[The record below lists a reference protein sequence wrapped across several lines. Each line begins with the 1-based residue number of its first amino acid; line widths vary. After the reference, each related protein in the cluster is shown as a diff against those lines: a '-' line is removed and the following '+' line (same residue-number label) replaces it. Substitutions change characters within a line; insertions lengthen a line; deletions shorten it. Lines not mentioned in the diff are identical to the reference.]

1 MVERYPHTFTL
12 KLLGA
17 LVKDAQGNIINGVPV
32 TNLIVKGRAK
42 VAGLGQNTILAE
54 NGDVTPFSHTITF
67 SLFDENFDNGRV
79 VWQGKTYS
87 IIRFRK
93 YQNRCKIWV

>member
-17 LVKDAQGNIINGVPV
+17 LVKDAQGNTSNSTTIIEL
-32 TNLIVKGRAK
+32 TVKGRAK

-67 SLFDENFDNGRV
+67 PLFDENFDNGMV
-79 VWQGKTYS
+79 IWQGKTYS

-93 YQNRCKIWV
+93 YQNRCKVWV